1 MRNGV
6 GRGGKW
12 GAQRPPCPVAGPT
25 CPVAGPLALWRAQR
39 RAQAQQ
45 GRHSGTRGGGPACNK
60 HPSRHRAQ
68 GRRRERL
75 GAWGRRLPSPPALAV
90 HPCRPPSQRRRPRE
104 GGGGEGG
111 RQREDGG
118 EEGGGRA
125 GGRVGVR
132 DGRRPPS
139 QSALAAC
146 PRRPPSTVCVLAQ
159 RSSPAP
165 TLLSAPTPVHVSQL
179 PTSAPTDTRRRPHRR
194 AGHPILCLSCLSHT
208 TPCRHPPRSTLR
220 NAPFLRHGPPV
231 LRPAGRARVRGGCV
245 RRCAVGGGW
254 VGARLGGLPVAPSG
268 AWVGPHSPP
277 RPPYAAPM
285 GNTCQYTPLW
295 RA

>member
-1 MRNGV
+1 MP
-6 GRGGKW
+6 K
-12 GAQRPPCPVAGPT
+12 
-25 CPVAGPLALWRAQR
+25 GPLALWRAPL
-39 RAQAQQ
+39 ALWQAHLPC
-45 GRHSGTRGGGPACNK
+45 GGPSGARKRSRGGTRGRAEGDPPATSTPAVTEPKAEGGRGWEPGGAAC
-60 HPSRHRAQ
+60 P
-68 GRRRERL
+68 RRPP
-75 GAWGRRLPSPPALAV
+75 LPSTLAA
-90 HPCRPPSQRRRPRE
+90 HPRSAGGRGRE
-104 GGGGEGG
+104 GGGEGG

-165 TLLSAPTPVHVSQL
+165 TLLSAPTPVHVSHL
-179 PTSAPTDTRRRPHRR
+179 PTSAPTDTRRGPHRR